1 MIVLTHIQNLSD
13 AEGPLELNKQRRGG
27 AGSLDK
33 TNRHQRLQ
41 EAAGLKNG
49 IKRLQY
55 GKIKNDWFTKVG
67 NDFFGGGRGVG

>member
-27 AGSLDK
+27 NGSAGSLDK

-55 GKIKNDWFTKVG
+55 LK
-67 NDFFGGGRGVG
+67 